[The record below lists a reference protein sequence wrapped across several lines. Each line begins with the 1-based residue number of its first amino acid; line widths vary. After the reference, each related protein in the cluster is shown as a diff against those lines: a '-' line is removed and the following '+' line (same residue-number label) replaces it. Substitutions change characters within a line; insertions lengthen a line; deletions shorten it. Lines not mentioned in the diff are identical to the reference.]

1 MYVCACVCA
10 CVFVCTHP
18 QTTHPDPPPVPTPR
32 RTDDLESQL
41 QQQVPRTHSMHMHVC
56 VHMHA
61 HMPRGAHAMD
71 PTHARH
77 GPHGR
82 HVEQAARTM
91 RDRNALFS
99 SLEQQGVSVNAIA
112 SRLGATT
119 SHAVVR
125 AFKSHDNE
133 PRQPSGKSG
142 ASPAASRAPR
152 SSDQLRSSTT
162 SAGAARSSS
171 GVFGR
176 GKGAADPHEA

>member
-1 MYVCACVCA
+1 MYMYMHN
-10 CVFVCTHP
+10 TNMNM
-18 QTTHPDPPPVPTPR
+18 
-32 RTDDLESQL
+32 
-41 QQQVPRTHSMHMHVC
+41 SMHMCMHVH
-56 VHMHA
+56 VHA
-61 HMPRGAHAMD
+61 RAHAAL
-71 PTHARH
+71 PARH
-77 GPHGR
+77 RHHGR
-82 HVEQAARTM
+82 LVEQAERTTH
-91 RDRNALFS
+91 DRNKLFT

-119 SHAVVR
+119 SQAVVR